1 MFSWYSLSSLITVSQ
16 IIHNISLFVFL
27 KNLPAKNKN
36 TDILMLYDRFDYNA
50 ELITD
55 ESGEHDKQS
64 YFYSTNELLTVDGKT
79 QQQKY

>member
-1 MFSWYSLSSLITVSQ
+1 
-16 IIHNISLFVFL
+16 
-27 KNLPAKNKN
+27 
-36 TDILMLYDRFDYNA
+36 MLYDRFDYNA

>member
-1 MFSWYSLSSLITVSQ
+1 
-16 IIHNISLFVFL
+16 
-27 KNLPAKNKN
+27 
-36 TDILMLYDRFDYNA
+36 MLYDRFDSNA

-79 QQQKY
+79 QQQKYWYLGKKYSLLLTIK